1 MNESGPHEIGIRFA
15 NLDQLMPEMVINH
28 PERYRTL
35 FESVL
40 AFGSA
45 LSLAEAFDI
54 LAGALLRTTN
64 FDTVTLFLSHGAPW
78 YRLSKTTDQ
87 FTEQPHAPVEAG
99 IGLLAFE
106 RNAAAPPAQM
116 DHLSPATRT
125 ALAQAGVRAACA
137 VPLTTPRGPIGSI
150 TFCSDQPDAYPE
162 EEVRFLSLVGTQFG
176 LLLLSLID
184 QAGVPATHRLQ
195 VILEINNNI
204 ASNLDLYD
212 LLRSVSTS
220 VRNAL
225 RCDAAGVSIPEGDH
239 LRLYTL
245 DFPGAVGAAREGLLI
260 PIQGSMLGDVFTAGK
275 AARHNIAQNASV
287 PMEASERLRFGCAC
301 PLFGR
306 NRTLGVLSAARVE
319 DKPFTGEDL
328 ALLVQISKQVAIAL
342 DNSLAYQEIND
353 LKEQL
358 AREKVYLEDEIR
370 ADMQFLDIVGSS
382 SVLRTVLQQVEI
394 VAPTDST
401 VLIYGETGTG
411 KELIARAVHDL
422 SSRKAR
428 AFVKLNCA
436 AIPTGLLESELF
448 GHEKGAFTGA
458 IAQRIGRFELAH
470 GGTVFLDEIG
480 EIPLELQPKLLRVLQ
495 EREFER
501 LGGSRTLRTDARLIA
516 ATNRD
521 LAAMARENKFRPDL
535 YYRLNVFPIRVPS
548 LRERA
553 GDIPLL
559 VRHFVQQFSRR
570 MGRKIDSVP
579 SDVMNALVE
588 YHWPGNIRELQNVI
602 ERAVIVTQ
610 GPVLKVALGE
620 LASAP
625 KPPAPASAPTHGDDG
640 NSMRKV
646 LEETEREQIVRALEQ
661 ANWVISGTTGAA
673 ARLGMKRSTL
683 QARMQKLGI
692 QITRTGANRSSF

>member
-1 MNESGPHEIGIRFA
+1 M
-15 NLDQLMPEMVINH
+15 Q
-28 PERYRTL
+28 
-35 FESVL
+35 
-40 AFGSA
+40 SA
-45 LSLAEAFDI
+45 LALSSAGSVAEALDI
-54 LAGALLRTTN
+54 LSGAFLRSIN
-64 FDTVTLFLSHGAPW
+64 FDTVALFLSRGAPVAGHSW
-78 YRLSKTTDQ
+78 YSLSRNTGDQ
-87 FTEQPHAPVEAG
+87 FTAQQHAPVEG
-99 IGLLAFE
+99 DLGLLAFE
-106 RNAAAPPAQM
+106 RNTIEM
-116 DHLSPATRT
+116 GT
-125 ALAQAGVRAACA
+125 GVGAACA
-137 VPLTTPRGPIGSI
+137 VPLATPRGSLGSI
-150 TFCSDQPDAYPE
+150 TFSSNQPDAYPE
-162 EEVRFLSLVGTQFG
+162 DEVRFLALVAAQAG
-176 LLLLSLID
+176 LILLSLMD
-184 QAGVPATHRLQ
+184 QADVKGTDRLQ

-204 ASNLDLYD
+204 ASNLELYE
-212 LLRSVSTS
+212 LLRSVSAS
-220 VRNAL
+220 VRSAL
-225 RCDAAGVSIPEGDH
+225 RCDAAGVSIPEGEN
-239 LRLYTL
+239 LRLHTL
-245 DFPGAVGAAREGLLI
+245 DFPGAVGAAREGILI
-260 PIQGSMLGDVFTAGK
+260 PIRGSMLGDVFSSGK
-275 AARHNIAQNASV
+275 AARHHIARQTQV
-287 PMEASERLRFGCAC
+287 PMESGEQLRFGCAC

-306 NRTLGVLSAARVE
+306 NRTLGVLSAARIE
-319 DKPFTGEDL
+319 DKPFSEEDL

-342 DNSLAYQEIND
+342 DNSLAYGEINE

-370 ADMQFLDIVGSS
+370 TEMQFHDIVGNS
-382 SVLRTVLQQVEI
+382 SVLRNILQQVEI

-521 LAAMARENKFRPDL
+521 LAAMAQENKFRPDL

-570 MGRKIDSVP
+570 MGRTIDSVP
-579 SDVMNALVE
+579 ADTMNALVE

-610 GPVLKVALGE
+610 RPVLKVALGE
-620 LASAP
+620 LVPKMSA
-625 KPPAPASAPTHGDDG
+625 PAPAEDG

-646 LEETEREQIVRALEQ
+646 LEGTEREQIVRALEQ
-661 ANWVISGTTGAA
+661 ANWVISGDTGAA

-692 QITRTGANRSSF
+692 QIKRTGANHA

>member
-1 MNESGPHEIGIRFA
+1 MASSEHQRAISGA
-15 NLDQLMPEMVINH
+15 
-28 PERYRTL
+28 T
-35 FESVL
+35 
-40 AFGSA
+40 
-45 LSLAEAFDI
+45 
-54 LAGALLRTTN
+54 GA
-64 FDTVTLFLSHGAPW
+64 D
-78 YRLSKTTDQ
+78 
-87 FTEQPHAPVEAG
+87 
-99 IGLLAFE
+99 
-106 RNAAAPPAQM
+106 
-116 DHLSPATRT
+116 
-125 ALAQAGVRAACA
+125 
-137 VPLTTPRGPIGSI
+137 
-150 TFCSDQPDAYPE
+150 
-162 EEVRFLSLVGTQFG
+162 
-176 LLLLSLID
+176 
-184 QAGVPATHRLQ
+184 RLQ

-204 ASNLDLYD
+204 ASNLNLYD
-212 LLRSVSTS
+212 LLRSVSAS

-225 RCDAAGVSIPEGDH
+225 RCDAAAVSIPEGEH
-239 LRLYTL
+239 LRVHTL

-260 PIQGSMLGDVFTAGK
+260 PIKGSMLGDVLATGK
-275 AARHNIAQNASV
+275 AALHHIARQPQI
-287 PMEASERLRFGCAC
+287 PMEENERLRYGCAC
-301 PLFGR
+301 PLLRR
-306 NRTLGVLSAARVE
+306 NRTLGILSAARVE
-319 DKPFTGEDL
+319 DKPFTEDDL

-342 DNSLAYQEIND
+342 DNCLAYQEINE

-370 ADMQFLDIVGSS
+370 TEMQFHDIIGNS
-382 SVLRTVLQQVEI
+382 SVLRNVLQQVEI

-422 SSRKAR
+422 SSRKER

-501 LGGSRTLRTDARLIA
+501 LGGSRTLRSDARLIA

-521 LAAMARENKFRPDL
+521 LAAMAQENKFRPDL

-553 GDIPLL
+553 EDIPLL
-559 VRHFVQQFSRR
+559 VRHFVQLFSRR
-570 MGRKIDSVP
+570 MGRSIDSVP
-579 SDVMNALVE
+579 ADTMNALVD

-610 GPVLKVALGE
+610 GSVLKVALGE
-620 LASAP
+620 LPSAA
-625 KPPAPASAPTHGDDG
+625 KPPAPAPGEDG

-661 ANWVISGTTGAA
+661 ANWVISGASGAA

-692 QITRTGANRSSF
+692 QITRTGANRA

>member
-1 MNESGPHEIGIRFA
+1 VVRPNPGGLPYSG
-15 NLDQLMPEMVINH
+15 Q
-28 PERYRTL
+28 
-35 FESVL
+35 
-40 AFGSA
+40 
-45 LSLAEAFDI
+45 
-54 LAGALLRTTN
+54 
-64 FDTVTLFLSHGAPW
+64 
-78 YRLSKTTDQ
+78 
-87 FTEQPHAPVEAG
+87 
-99 IGLLAFE
+99 
-106 RNAAAPPAQM
+106 PPANHTEFVNCYAVCYSG
-116 DHLSPATRT
+116 HLVPSSEDQIT
-125 ALAQAGVRAACA
+125 A
-137 VPLTTPRGPIGSI
+137 
-150 TFCSDQPDAYPE
+150 D
-162 EEVRFLSLVGTQFG
+162 
-176 LLLLSLID
+176 
-184 QAGVPATHRLQ
+184 RLQ

-204 ASNLDLYD
+204 ASHLDLYD
-212 LLRSVSTS
+212 LLRSVSAS

-225 RCDAAGVSIPEGDH
+225 RCDAAGVSLPEGEH

-245 DFPGAVGAAREGLLI
+245 DFPGAVGAAHEGLLV
-260 PIQGSMLGDVFTAGK
+260 PVKGSMLGDVFLTGK
-275 AARHNIAQNASV
+275 AARHNISQEAQV
-287 PMEASERLRFGCAC
+287 PMEATERLKFGCAC
-301 PLFGR
+301 PLLGR
-306 NRTLGVLSAARVE
+306 HRTLGVLSVARVE
-319 DKPFTGEDL
+319 DKPFSEEDL

-342 DNSLAYQEIND
+342 DNSLAWEEINE
-353 LKEQL
+353 LKDQL

-370 ADMQFLDIVGSS
+370 TEMRFDDIVGNS
-382 SVLRTVLQQVEI
+382 SVLRNVLQHVEI

-501 LGGSRTLRTDARLIA
+501 LGGSRTLRSDARLIA

-521 LAAMARENKFRPDL
+521 LGGMAQENKFRPDL

-553 GDIPLL
+553 EDIPLL

-570 MGRKIDSVP
+570 MGKIIDSVP
-579 SDVMNALVE
+579 ADTMSALVE
-588 YHWPGNIRELQNVI
+588 YHWPGSIRELQNVI

-610 GPVLKVALGE
+610 GSVLKVALGE

-625 KPPAPASAPTHGDDG
+625 KRPAHVPTEDG

-646 LEETEREQIVRALEQ
+646 LEVTEREQIVRALEQ
-661 ANWVISGTTGAA
+661 TNWVISGATGAA
-673 ARLGMKRSTL
+673 AKLGMKRSTL

-692 QITRTGANRSSF
+692 QITRTGTNRSS